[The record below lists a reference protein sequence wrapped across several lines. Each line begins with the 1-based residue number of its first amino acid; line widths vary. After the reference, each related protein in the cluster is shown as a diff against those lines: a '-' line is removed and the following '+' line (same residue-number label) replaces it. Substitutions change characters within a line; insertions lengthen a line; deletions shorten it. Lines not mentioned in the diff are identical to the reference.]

1 MKISSIILSDNSKSM
16 SLVNATASATSAS
29 FQKGNPRYILL
40 LTLVATLGGLL
51 FGYDTAV
58 VNGAEKSLV
67 AFYIQNIT
75 SAAHYDYAVS
85 MITEYRA
92 LMVIVLFAIFLIISG
107 QIIRLIG
114 IKKGGITGL
123 IILTILSY
131 WAAGFIG
138 NPVPVDAA
146 ALQDIADVIKGFV
159 IASALIGCVIGGA
172 SAGFISK
179 SIGRKNGLMV
189 AAIAFLLSAIGAW
202 RPEVF
207 NIFGVQDAYSFV
219 IYRILGGIGVG
230 IASMISPMYIAE
242 IAPASV
248 RGKLV
253 SFNQF
258 AIIFGM
264 LLIYF
269 VNYFIAHQG
278 NEQWLITEGWRW
290 MFFSGAIP
298 AGIFFILL
306 FFVPET
312 PRYLVM
318 KGLDEKALK
327 VLNKISGSSNA
338 AKILEE
344 IKSTTHEKNVPWL
357 SYGSFIIFVGI
368 MLSVFQQFVGINVV
382 LYYAGNIFRNMGSS
396 TESSLLQTI
405 IVGIINLLFT
415 VLAIFTVDKFGR
427 IPLMIIGSIG
437 MALSMIALGFAFYF
451 NQLGIAALI
460 FMLLYTAAFAMSWG
474 PVCWVLLAEIFPNSI
489 RSALSIAVAAQW
501 IANWVVS
508 LTFPV
513 MNDNV
518 WLTAKFHHGFSYWIY
533 GVMGILS
540 AIFMWKLVPETKG
553 KTLEEIEHLWKK
565 KPKQTVED
573 ALFTNNEF

>member
-1 MKISSIILSDNSKSM
+1 MALINTTSG
-16 SLVNATASATSAS
+16 TTATS
-29 FQKGNPRYILL
+29 FHKGNPLYITL
-40 LTLVATLGGLL
+40 LTIIAALGGLL

-75 SAAHYDYAVS
+75 DASHYQYAVS
-85 MITEYRA
+85 MITQYRT
-92 LMVIVLFAIFLIISG
+92 LMIVVLFIVFLIISG

-114 IKKGGITGL
+114 AKKGGIAGL
-123 IILTILSY
+123 IIIALLSF
-131 WAAGFIG
+131 WSVSFIG
-138 NPVPVDAA
+138 NPMPADVT
-146 ALQDIADVIKGFV
+146 ALQDMANAIKGFV

-179 SIGRKNGLMV
+179 SLGRKNGLMI
-189 AAIAFLLSAIGAW
+189 AAIAFFISAIGAW
-202 RPEVF
+202 KPEAF
-207 NIFGVQDAYSFV
+207 NFFGTEDAYSFV
-219 IYRILGGIGVG
+219 IYRIIGGIGVG

-242 IAPASV
+242 IAPANI

-264 LLIYF
+264 LLIFF
-269 VNYFIAHQG
+269 VNYFISTRG

-290 MFFSGAIP
+290 MFFSGVIP

-318 KGLDEKALK
+318 KGKEEKALK
-327 VLNKISGSSNA
+327 VLKKISGNENA
-338 AKILEE
+338 IQILNE

-357 SYGSFIIFVGI
+357 SYGFFIIFIGI

-382 LYYAGNIFRNMGSS
+382 LYYAANIFRNMGSS
-396 TESSLLQTI
+396 TDSSLLQTI
-405 IVGIINLLFT
+405 IVGVVNLLFT
-415 VLAIFTVDKFGR
+415 VLAILTVDKFGR
-427 IPLMIIGSIG
+427 KPLMIIGSIG
-437 MALSMIALGFAFYF
+437 MAVSMIALGFSFYF
-451 NQLGIAALI
+451 NHLGIAALI
-460 FMLLYTAAFAMSWG
+460 FMLVYTAAFAMSWG

-508 LTFPV
+508 LTFPI

-518 WLTAKFHHGFSYWIY
+518 WLTEKFHHGFSYWIY
-533 GVMGILS
+533 GIMGVLS
-540 AIFMWKLVPETKG
+540 ALFMWKLVPETKG
-553 KTLEEIEHLWKK
+553 KTLEEIEHIWKK
-565 KPKQTVED
+565 KPEQTVEE
-573 ALFTNNEF
+573 ALLTNAEF